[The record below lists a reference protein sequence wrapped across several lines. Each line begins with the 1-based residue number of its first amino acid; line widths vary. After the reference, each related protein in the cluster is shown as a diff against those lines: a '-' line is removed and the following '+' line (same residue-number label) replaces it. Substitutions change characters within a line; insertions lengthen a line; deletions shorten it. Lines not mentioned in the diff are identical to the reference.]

1 MKSECRGWNDSLT
14 GERSA
19 TGGVELSGPGQVSDE
34 SATGD
39 AGSNEMLR
47 SVDPRAL
54 G

>member
-39 AGSNEMLR
+39 AASNEMLR
-47 SVDPRAL
+47 SVAPRAL